1 MCTQHTIAF
10 VYIIMPSVTPWDKS
24 RYSYYTALCSC
35 VRYSNT
41 STIVTSA
48 LKLLIRI
55 IRRYLCVYTYN
66 NSEVFIFY
74 SRIDELRFYK
84 CLFFPTRFYYNIII
98 ILDSRRYL
106 PLPIIYYIS
115 KNTVC
120 LYTFTICEFFR
131 KALFSCTN
139 TISFLYNCII
149 GNHGIPAFSL
159 IHV

>member
-1 MCTQHTIAF
+1 MCIQHTIAF
-10 VYIIMPSVTPWDKS
+10 VYIIMPSVTQWDKS

-41 STIVTSA
+41 STIVISA

-55 IRRYLCVYTYN
+55 IRRYLYVLTYN

-84 CLFFPTRFYYNIII
+84 CLFFPTRFYYII

-106 PLPIIYYIS
+106 SIIYYIS

-120 LYTFTICEFFR
+120 LYTFTICEFFW
-131 KALFSCTN
+131 KALYSCTN
-139 TISFLYNCII
+139 TITFLYNWTN
-149 GNHGIPAFSL
+149 GNHGILNTRSKF
-159 IHV
+159 I